1 MRPRKRAPDIK
12 EHFER
17 ATAKPGN
24 RKARP
29 VVAKPFSIRLS
40 DDERALLTREAGKL
54 SLGAHI
60 RWKLLGDR
68 VSRRNEKEPSRKRP
82 NPKADQMA
90 LAKVL
95 ALLGRSELARSLD
108 AIAKSAVMGALPLSP
123 ELLQELKSA
132 CAHVRAMRDAL
143 VEALGVRRDFDH
155 DSGR

>member
-1 MRPRKRAPDIK
+1 MRPRKRAPGIK
-12 EHFER
+12 GQFEK
-17 ATAKPGN
+17 ATAKRGN
-24 RKARP
+24 RKAGP
-29 VVAKPFSIRLS
+29 AVAKPFSIRLS
-40 DDERALLTREAGKL
+40 EDERTLLTREAGKL

-60 RWKLLGDR
+60 RRKLLGNR
-68 VSRRNEKEPSRKRP
+68 VSRRNEREPSRKRP
-82 NPKADQMA
+82 NPKANQVA

-123 ELLQELKSA
+123 ELIQELRTA

-155 DSGR
+155 DPGR